1 MKEMTVG
8 MKELVAINKQF
19 IGGEEI
25 NSVDARELHTFL
37 ESKRDFSNWVK
48 AKVVENPFFKENV
61 DFILL
66 ANIVEQDCNTHGGH
80 NRKDYALTLDT
91 AKKVAMAEQTAKGEE
106 VRDYFIQC
114 EKKLKEVIL
123 EQQKPKEI
131 PHWSIEANGIE
142 HVLGMLKAP
151 AHIIASEM
159 VKHVL
164 NVGGPDLRG
173 TIKELPCSQN
183 IKDDEVMLEPTSLGK
198 HFGLKA
204 SAMNKKLRDLDLQYH
219 DGTGWIPTEKG
230 SKISARNYCASEA
243 NSWTGYNYKW
253 NLKAVKHLIKEI

>member
-1 MKEMTVG
+1 
-8 MKELVAINKQF
+8 MKELVVIKKTV
-19 IGGEEI
+19 IGTEEV
-25 NSVDARELHTFL
+25 NSVDARELHEFL
-37 ESKRDFSNWVK
+37 ESKQDFSTWIKGRIEKYGFVQG
-48 AKVVENPFFKENV
+48 V
-61 DFILL
+61 DFIQFH
-66 ANIVEQDCNTHGGH
+66 NFVESDSKA
-80 NRKDYALTLDT
+80 RIDYALTMDA
-91 AKKVAMAEQTAKGEE
+91 AKELSMVENNEKGKEA
-106 VRDYFIQC
+106 RKYFIDC
-114 EKKLKEVIL
+114 EKKLKEVVREIS
-123 EQQKPKEI
+123 EKPKEI

-253 NLKAVKHLIKEI
+253 NLKAVKHLMKEI

>member
-1 MKEMTVG
+1 MTKGLIVI
-8 MKELVAINKQF
+8 KKTV
-19 IGGEEI
+19 IGTEEV
-25 NSVDARELHTFL
+25 NSVDARELHSFL
-37 ESKRDFSNWVK
+37 EVGTRFDTWFDRRVKEYEFIMNTDFCSILSESSGGRPSTDYYITLDM
-48 AKVVENPFFKENV
+48 AKELAMVENNEKGKE
-61 DFILL
+61 
-66 ANIVEQDCNTHGGH
+66 A
-80 NRKDYALTLDT
+80 RK
-91 AKKVAMAEQTAKGEE
+91 
-106 VRDYFIQC
+106 YFIDC

-230 SKISARNYCASEA
+230 SKISTRNYCASEA

-253 NLKAVKHLIKEI
+253 NLKAVKHLMKEI